1 MAAVKARRPG
11 RSASGGPSRGRR
23 GAPSPPS
30 SMPRL
35 AAIKLSGGLSAAD
48 AQVSGKSLVLALTG
62 LVLFCGAAVA
72 GAAWLGSSLF
82 DAREAFARTADASAA
97 GAGFTIAHVSVAAL
111 PHASPLSPARVQE
124 INAVVVPG
132 GRHSIL
138 SLDPD
143 AVKARVEGLDWVA
156 SARVRR
162 LWPSTLRIEVAR
174 RQAYA
179 RWQEDGEIAVID
191 ANGERLLAE
200 RAADH
205 PELPLVVGEGA
216 GPAAEPLLIHTEVF
230 TSGTDEGAGPAA
242 EPLLIALESL
252 PQTRARLKA
261 LVRVGDRRWNVQLTS
276 GATIALPEEGAP
288 LALAQLESLQT
299 RYRLLDRPVA
309 GIDMRTPGRLAVRLQ
324 AELAGAP
331 HPLLGGV

>member
-11 RSASGGPSRGRR
+11 RCASGGPSRGRR
-23 GAPSPPS
+23 GAPSPPA

-111 PHASPLSPARVQE
+111 PHASPLSSARVQE

-216 GPAAEPLLIHTEVF
+216 GPAAEPLLI
-230 TSGTDEGAGPAA
+230 
-242 EPLLIALESL
+242 ALESL